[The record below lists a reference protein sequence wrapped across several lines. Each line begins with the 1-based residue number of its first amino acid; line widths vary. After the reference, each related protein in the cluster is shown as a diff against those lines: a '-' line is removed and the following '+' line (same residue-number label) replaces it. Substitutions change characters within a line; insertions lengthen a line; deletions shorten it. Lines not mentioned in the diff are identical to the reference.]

1 MEERKPFFLSL
12 AQTILSR
19 HGSAPTTFT
28 HKHNGWREKESLK
41 QRERERERERKKKRV
56 SEKEWK
62 INSPEESFSV

>member
-41 QRERERERERKKKRV
+41 QRERER
-56 SEKEWK
+56 
-62 INSPEESFSV
+62 